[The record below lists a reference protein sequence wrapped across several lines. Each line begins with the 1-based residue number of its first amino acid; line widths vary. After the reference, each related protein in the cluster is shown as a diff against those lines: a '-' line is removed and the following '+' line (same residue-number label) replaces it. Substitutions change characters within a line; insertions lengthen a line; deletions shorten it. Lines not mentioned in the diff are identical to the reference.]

1 MIETILKKFVD
12 IANRYIWESPE
23 QMPWLVVLLL
33 GTGIFITFRLGWI
46 NIKYFKHAID
56 VIRGKYDN
64 PEDKGDINHFKAL
77 ATALSATVGVG
88 NIAGVALG
96 IHYGGPGVLFWLWV
110 SGIFGMCLKFAE
122 CTLSMKYR
130 TFDKKGNASG
140 GPMYSIKNGLGK
152 NWAWMGGLFAILTI
166 VSSFG
171 IGSMN
176 QSNTVA
182 VSFASDFHIPG
193 WIIGI
198 VLAGLV
204 GLVILGGIKRIGS
217 VASRLM
223 PAMALI
229 YILSALFILFSRITE
244 LPQLFI
250 TIIREAF
257 NPTAAFGGTAV
268 GMFSLTMLWGI
279 KRALFSNEAGMGSAP
294 IAHAAAKTK
303 EPVREGVVAMI
314 GPFIDTLLICTLT
327 GLVII
332 STDVWSQKK
341 LDTRPLD
348 LNKLTLYETPDYNYT
363 DKDLHDENIEQLNQF
378 NGHIQIFNGKA
389 PGLLFEINDALI
401 ENPLILHEGHLYSG
415 MIHIQNKMITNGG
428 AQPIH
433 LKIQGNMLQNSSA
446 MTAWAFYKG
455 FSSIGNFGNYIVTLC
470 VLLFAFSTMIS
481 WSYYGDRCVEYLWG
495 VKYIIY
501 YRIIFVLT
509 TYLGAILALE
519 TVWAYGD
526 MALGLMIIPNLISV
540 LLLSPKVVT
549 LTKDYFKRMH
559 TQIQKA

>member
-1 MIETILKKFVD
+1 MLENMLKKFAD
-12 IANRYIWESPE
+12 SANTYIWESPA

-56 VIRGKYDN
+56 VIRGKFDN
-64 PEDKGDINHFKAL
+64 PEDEGDINHFKAL

-96 IHYGGPGVLFWLWV
+96 IHYGGPGILFWLWV

-152 NWAWMGGLFAILTI
+152 NWAWMGGLFAVLTI

-182 VSFASDFHIPG
+182 VSFGSDFNIPD
-193 WIIGI
+193 WIIGLI
-198 VLAGLV
+198 LAVLV

-223 PAMALI
+223 PAMALV

-244 LPQLFI
+244 LPSLFI
-250 TIIREAF
+250 TIVKEAF
-257 NPTAAFGGTAV
+257 NPTAALGGSAV
-268 GMFSLTMLWGI
+268 GMWSLTMLWGI

-314 GPFIDTLLICTLT
+314 GPFVDTLLICTLT

-332 STDVWSQKK
+332 LTGTWNQKK
-341 LDTRPLD
+341 HNLHPLD
-348 LNKLTLYETPDYNYT
+348 LNKLSVYQAPDYEYS
-363 DKDLHDENIEQLNQF
+363 DRDLHDKNIQKLEKFQ
-378 NGHIQIFNGKA
+378 GRIQIFNGEA
-389 PGLLFEINDALI
+389 PGLLFVINDALI
-401 ENPLILHEGHLYSG
+401 DNALILEEAHPYSG
-415 MIHIQNKMITNGG
+415 MIHIENNTVSYGEN
-428 AQPIH
+428 QPAS
-433 LKIQGNMLQNSSA
+433 LKIQGDMLQNSSA
-446 MTAWAFYKG
+446 MTAWAFQKG
-455 FSSIGNFGNYIVTLC
+455 FRELGNFGNYIVTLC

-481 WSYYGDRCVEYLWG
+481 WSYYGDRCVEYLFG

-501 YRIIFVLT
+501 YRIAFVFA
-509 TYLGAILALE
+509 TYLGAVLALE

-540 LLLSPKVVT
+540 LLLSPVVVK
-549 LTKDYFKRMH
+549 LTKDYFQRMH
-559 TQIQKA
+559 TYLK

>member
-1 MIETILKKFVD
+1 MLENLFKKIVD
-12 IANRYIWESPE
+12 IANSYIWESPS
-23 QMPWLVVLLL
+23 QMPWLVMLLL
-33 GTGIFITFRLGWI
+33 GTSIFITFRLGWI
-46 NIKYFKHAID
+46 NIKYFKHAIN
-56 VIRGKYDN
+56 VLRGKFDH
-64 PEDKGDINHFKAL
+64 PEDEGDINHFKAL
-77 ATALSATVGVG
+77 STALSATIGVG

-96 IHYGGPGVLFWLWV
+96 IHYGGPGVLFWLWI
-110 SGIFGMCLKFAE
+110 SGIFGMCLKYAE

-130 TFDKKGNASG
+130 TFDAKGNASG

-166 VSSFG
+166 ISSFG

-182 VSFASDFHIPG
+182 VSFVSDFHIPD
-193 WIIGI
+193 WIIGLM
-198 VLAGLV
+198 LAFLV

-217 VASRLM
+217 VAARLM

-229 YILSALFILFSRITE
+229 YILAALFILFSRISE
-244 LPQLFI
+244 LPNLFI
-250 TIIREAF
+250 TIFREAF

-303 EPVREGVVAMI
+303 EPVREGVVAML
-314 GPFIDTLLICTLT
+314 GPFVDTLLICTLT

-332 STDVWSQKK
+332 STNVWQQKK

-348 LNKLTLYETPDYNYT
+348 PNKLSIYHIPEYEFT
-363 DKDLHDENIEQLNQF
+363 DKDLHDENIEQLKKYE
-378 NGHIQIFNGKA
+378 GPIQIFNGKA
-389 PGLLFEINDALI
+389 PALLFEINDAFI
-401 ENPLILHEGHLYSG
+401 DNPLILQDKQLYSG
-415 MIHIQNKMITNGG
+415 MIQIKNSTITDGSNHN
-428 AQPIH
+428 ID
-433 LKIQGNMLQNSSA
+433 LRIQGKMLQNSSA
-446 MTAWAFYKG
+446 LTAWAFQKG
-455 FSSIGNFGNYIVTLC
+455 FLSLGNLGNYIVTLC

-501 YRIIFVLT
+501 YRIIFVVT

-549 LTKDYFKRMH
+549 LTKDYFKRMQTH
-559 TQIQKA
+559 LK